1 MIDNATGHASKH
13 DSEVTAA
20 DFAAVKRRGMIDAL
34 GVPAFSI
41 FANMTGFSAIARAAG
56 FDISQAMVTSALVWG
71 MPGQVAMASL
81 HMAGASAMVIFTAV
95 ALANMRML
103 LMVVSGMDMTGLR
116 DQPMPFWKKMG
127 LMQMLA
133 ITSWVHIGQ
142 VEDKY
147 TKPQLLRYF
156 TGFASMIYIAGIFG
170 TGFGY
175 YLSDYVSDDVLRVI
189 LAITPMYILM
199 MVVTARQSLNRYA
212 GLWGGVLCP
221 LSYPLIGEWG
231 ILLGGIVGG
240 TMVVLIDQRQKK
252 KAQNKEGAHHG

>member
-1 MIDNATGHASKH
+1 MSVSSNLNQAQ
-13 DSEVTAA
+13 
-20 DFAAVKRRGMIDAL
+20 RRGAIDAL
-34 GVPAFSI
+34 GVPGFSI
-41 FANMTGFSAIARAAG
+41 FANMTGFSAIAREAG

-81 HMAGASAMVIFTAV
+81 HMAGASALVIFTAV

-116 DQPMPFWKKMG
+116 DQPMPFWKKLG

-133 ITSWVHIGQ
+133 ITSWVHVGQ
-142 VEDKY
+142 VEDQY
-147 TKPQLLRYF
+147 TKPALLRYF
-156 TGFASMIYIAGIFG
+156 IAFATVIYIAGIIG

-175 YLSDYVSDDVLRVI
+175 FISDFVSDDVLRII

-199 MVVTARQSLNRYA
+199 MVVTARQKLNRYA
-212 GLWGGVLCP
+212 GLCGGILCP

-231 ILLGGIVGG
+231 ILLGGVMGG
-240 TMVVLIDQRQKK
+240 TLVVVIHHRQKTK
-252 KAQNKEGAHHG
+252 GQENG

>member
-1 MIDNATGHASKH
+1 MTIPSPENSPVDY
-13 DSEVTAA
+13 TAIK
-20 DFAAVKRRGMIDAL
+20 KRGAIDAL
-34 GVPAFSI
+34 GVPGFSI
-41 FANMTGFSAIARAAG
+41 FANMTGFSAIAREAG

-116 DQPMPFWKKMG
+116 DQNMPLWKKIA

-142 VEDKY
+142 VEDQL
-147 TKPQLLRYF
+147 TKAELLRYF
-156 TGFASMIYIAGIFG
+156 TAFASVIYMAGILG

-175 YLSDYVSDDVLRVI
+175 YLSDHVSDDVLRII

-199 MVVTARQSLNRYA
+199 MVVTARQSLNRCA
-212 GLWGGVLCP
+212 GLLGGVLCP
-221 LSYPLIGEWG
+221 LSYPFIGQWG

-240 TMVVLIDQRQKK
+240 TMVVMIDQRI
-252 KAQNKEGAHHG
+252 KAKGGHDG

>member
-1 MIDNATGHASKH
+1 MTSPSPENNPIDF
-13 DSEVTAA
+13 TA
-20 DFAAVKRRGMIDAL
+20 FKKRGAIDAL

-56 FDISQAMVTSALVWG
+56 FDISQAMVTTALVWG

-116 DQPMPFWKKMG
+116 DQPMPLWKKMG

-133 ITSWVHIGQ
+133 ITSWVHVGQ
-142 VEDKY
+142 VEDQM
-147 TKPQLLRYF
+147 TKAELLRYF
-156 TGFASMIYIAGIFG
+156 TAFASVIYIAGILG

-175 YLSDYVSDDVLRVI
+175 YLSDYVSDDVLRII

-212 GLWGGVLCP
+212 GFLGGILCP

-240 TMVVLIDQRQKK
+240 TMVVMIDQRL
-252 KAQNKEGAHHG
+252 KARNSAANGEHNE

>member
-1 MIDNATGHASKH
+1 MTSPSSENNPINFATAK
-13 DSEVTAA
+13 
-20 DFAAVKRRGMIDAL
+20 KRGAIDAL

-41 FANMTGFSAIARAAG
+41 FANMTGFSAIAREAG
-56 FDISQAMVTSALVWG
+56 FDISQAMVTTALVWG

-116 DQPMPFWKKMG
+116 DQKMPFWKKMA

-133 ITSWVHIGQ
+133 ITSWVHVGQ
-142 VEDKY
+142 VEDQY
-147 TKPQLLRYF
+147 TKAELLRYF
-156 TGFASMIYIAGIFG
+156 TAFAMVIYVAGILG

-175 YLSDYVSDDVLRVI
+175 YLSDYVSDDVLRII

-199 MVVTARQSLNRYA
+199 MVVTARQSFNRYA
-212 GLWGGVLCP
+212 GSLWRNFMPPQLSVDWRMGHLAGRCCWRHDGGVDRSAP
-221 LSYPLIGEWG
+221 
-231 ILLGGIVGG
+231 
-240 TMVVLIDQRQKK
+240 
-252 KAQNKEGAHHG
+252 